1 MEQVDERQLAQLF
14 QTAADDGPPA
24 SFGHSDVVAASH
36 RETRRR
42 RTRIAGGSALVVAVL
57 LGGVA
62 VGNNLLG
69 GPRNAETTSAG
80 GMADSTPQSAE
91 VERGE
96 QVPAE
101 QLPGQLS
108 SPDSQTQGADKAG
121 KIIPWPG
128 LAADGARAGCG
139 PADRELA
146 DALAAQLPAAG
157 QSAPMAVPDAC
168 PPEARAVAVPVS
180 EDGADGWIYLVLAP
194 VRGDGPA
201 DQPVERAADGALGFQ
216 RLTPSGRVLVVLSVP
231 AVDNGQPPF
240 AADTMILAEE
250 IGSKF

>member
-14 QTAADDGPPA
+14 QTAAGDGPPA

-80 GMADSTPQSAE
+80 GLADSTHQSAE
-91 VERGE
+91 AERAEPAPDE
-96 QVPAE
+96 Q
-101 QLPGQLS
+101 QPGTLS
-108 SPDSQTQGADKAG
+108 SPDSQSQGTDKSG
-121 KIIPWPG
+121 EVIPWPG
-128 LAADGARAGCG
+128 LAEDDARAGCG

-146 DALAAQLPAAG
+146 DALAAQLPAAA
-157 QSAPMAVPDAC
+157 QNAPIAVPDAC
-168 PPEARAVAVPVS
+168 PPGARAVAVPVS

-201 DQPVERAADGALGFQ
+201 DQPVERADGALGFQ